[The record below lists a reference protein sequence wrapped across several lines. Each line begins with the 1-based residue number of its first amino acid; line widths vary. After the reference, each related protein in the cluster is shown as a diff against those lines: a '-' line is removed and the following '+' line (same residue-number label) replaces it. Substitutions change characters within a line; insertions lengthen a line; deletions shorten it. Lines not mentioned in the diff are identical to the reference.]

1 MKLVAL
7 IYGVILYIINIFVF
21 LMGKMDMFVVVRINE
36 ENGQLMEWWRQ
47 GRLLIFDQFQVV
59 DRLAIIRP

>member
-36 ENGQLMEWWRQ
+36 ENGQLMEC
-47 GRLLIFDQFQVV
+47 
-59 DRLAIIRP
+59 